1 MKIVKKMR
9 AEEYDNIAY
18 LNTTDMWL
26 DEIISV
32 EEDTDGQGP
41 IVDFD
46 PGKEEYWE
54 YEFKDWNPNT
64 TSGKISTCKPDLKR

>member
-1 MKIVKKMR
+1 MEIVKKMR
-9 AEEYDNIAY
+9 AEEYENIAY

-26 DEIISV
+26 DKIISV

-46 PGKEEYWE
+46 PGNEEYWE
-54 YEFKDWNPNT
+54 YVFKDWNPNT
-64 TSGKISTCKPDLKR
+64 TRAKIST

>member
-1 MKIVKKMR
+1 MEIVKKMR
-9 AEEYDNIAY
+9 AEEYEIIAY

-46 PGKEEYWE
+46 PGTL
-54 YEFKDWNPNT
+54 PN
-64 TSGKISTCKPDLKR
+64 GNEK